1 MQRSLAIPVEDRFPS
16 GATAVGYTL
25 ITTLM
30 QVMQVMA
37 MVEKKTLLEMAQADL
52 SRSGLTLA
60 DVQGARVLDH
70 ASARAALYRGK
81 ETPVHAEGAYTIHYH
96 TLQGKP
102 LQENHLPYLRLR
114 LLGAHDDNTPRYLA
128 PAGTSSHVYIP
139 AQFLDAVASATGS
152 VVVLTEGEKKA
163 IAGCKAGVPTLAL
176 PGVRMYRNTLG
187 ETEEDRQA
195 LLPELQNLLQY
206 LTDEYGLTTLIVL
219 FDSDGKPLK
228 KTDIPPDRIDTY
240 TLTGSRHVLNPD
252 VYYAALQAA
261 KLIRASLPGLRVAY
275 GWGTPVVEGR
285 GKDRSIRHR
294 GLDDLL
300 VDAGEDAA
308 SAYRALIHPL
318 MELATDTD
326 RTAREGGYLPL
337 GITSDS
343 RHVVLW
349 SRFQDNLVMT
359 PLAALTQQPT
369 VCAITGKGYF
379 ESHYGEPDERGRIRF
394 DVSRAGREIADACAS
409 RGIFSE
415 ENRVRGCGVWQD
427 QELGRLVIVRRDG
440 VWDTEGNSVDRLADD
455 RRYIYTGQG
464 RNQPPAY
471 AHVTP
476 EDYAQVLRRIVQDL
490 RTWSFKHPTAMFLT
504 LGWAISTIFLGALE
518 ARPSIW
524 LVAAKGSGKST
535 LLDYLN
541 HVLGGYGW
549 FTDMGK
555 ESTPA
560 GIRQSL
566 ETSSS
571 PCILDELERE
581 ATHQSA
587 LAAQNAAGMLSLMRS
602 AYSARGDIRKGT
614 SDQKGRSFRIATS
627 FALGSI
633 SDPTL
638 EPADASR
645 IVKIY
650 LRKLQH
656 TSRPPA
662 VLSEREARILF
673 WGTLQRWNAFREVL
687 LTLKD
692 EWQTLSPGGDARES
706 DTFGTLIAAVYA
718 TGALPGMS
726 ARDMAKAV
734 MADHAEQV
742 ADARE
747 QGSETEMF
755 LQALC
760 AAALTIEQMVSTEN
774 GDDRVQRVTDT
785 AGETIARVVRR
796 PHPDDEK
803 ALAMAG
809 MAVKAQGGVPCLVVA
824 VRHPGLALLLRGTR
838 WHADG
843 SWGAALRDIPGVQL
857 KSSRFRGAV
866 AKAYYVPLSAL
877 ALDLPEDSE
886 EGSGLSFGTVPSKL
900 LM

>member
-1 MQRSLAIPVEDRFPS
+1 MQV
-16 GATAVGYTL
+16 
-25 ITTLM
+25 M

-37 MVEKKTLLEMAQADL
+37 MVEKRTLLEMAQADL
-52 SRSGLTLA
+52 ARSGLTPA

-81 ETPVHAEGAYTIHYH
+81 ETPVHAEGAYSIHYH

-114 LLGAHDDNTPRYLA
+114 LLGTHDDDTPRYLA
-128 PAGTSSHVYIP
+128 PAGTTSHVYIP
-139 AQFLDAVASATGS
+139 AQFLDAVSIATGS

-163 IAGCKAGVPTLAL
+163 IAGCKAGIPTLAL
-176 PGVRMYRNTLG
+176 PGIRMFRNTLG
-187 ETEEDRQA
+187 ETEEERQA
-195 LLPELQNLLQY
+195 LLPELQDLIQRLI
-206 LTDEYGLTTLIVL
+206 DEYGLTTLIVI
-219 FDSDGKPLK
+219 FDSDGRPLK
-228 KTDIPPDRIDTY
+228 KTDIPPDRLDTY
-240 TLTGSRHVLNPD
+240 TVNGGRYVLNPD
-252 VYYAALQAA
+252 VYYAAIQAA
-261 KLIRASLPGLRVAY
+261 KLIRATLPGLRVAY
-275 GWGTPVVEGR
+275 GWVGPVTEGR
-285 GKDRSIRHR
+285 GKDRVIRHR

-300 VDAGEDAA
+300 VDAGSDAA
-308 SAYRALIHPL
+308 TAYRALLTPL
-318 MELATDTD
+318 MDLAIDTD
-326 RTAREGGYLPL
+326 RTARDGGYLPL

-343 RHVVLW
+343 RHAVLW
-349 SRFQDNLVMT
+349 SRFQDNLVSVS
-359 PLAALTQQPT
+359 LGDLTKQPT
-369 VCAITGKGYF
+369 LCAITGRGYF
-379 ESHYGEPDERGRIRF
+379 ESHYGEPDDRGKTHY
-394 DVSRAGREIADACAS
+394 DTARAGREIADACAS

-415 ENRVRGCGVWQD
+415 ENRVHGCGVWYD
-427 QELGRLVIVRRDG
+427 PDLGRLVVVRRDG
-440 VWDTEGNSVDRLADD
+440 VRDDEGDPVDRLSDD
-455 RRYIYTGQG
+455 RHHIYTAQG

-471 AHVTP
+471 ARVTP
-476 EDYAQVLRRIVQDL
+476 EEYAQVLRRIVQDL

-504 LGWAISTIFLGALE
+504 LGWVVSTVFLGALD

-541 HVLGGYGW
+541 HALGGYAW

-560 GIRQSL
+560 GIRQAL
-566 ETSSS
+566 EASSS

-587 LAAQNAAGMLSLMRS
+587 SAAQNAAGMLSLMRS

-650 LRKLQH
+650 LHKLRH
-656 TSRPPA
+656 TARPPT

-673 WGTLQRWNAFREVL
+673 WGTLQRWSAFREVFHA
-687 LTLKD
+687 LKD
-692 EWQTLSPGGDARES
+692 EWPSLSPGGDARES
-706 DTFGTLIAAVYA
+706 DTFGTLVAAVYA

-726 ARDMAKAV
+726 ARVLAKAV
-734 MADHAEQV
+734 MSDHADQV

-755 LQALC
+755 LQTFC
-760 AAALTIEQMVSTEN
+760 AASLMIEQMVSSEN

-785 AGETIARVVRR
+785 VGETIARQARQ
-796 PHPDDEK
+796 PNADDEK
-803 ALAMAG
+803 ALAMLG
-809 MAVKAQGGVPCLVVA
+809 IAVKTQGETPYLAVA
-824 VRHPGLALLLRGTR
+824 VRHPGLAQILRGTR

-843 SWGAALRDIPGVQL
+843 SWAAALQEIPGVQK
-857 KSSRFRGAV
+857 KSTWFRGGV
-866 AKAYYVPLSAL
+866 AKAYYVPLSTL
-877 ALDLPEDSE
+877 ALDWQGDSE
-886 EGSGLSFGTVPSKL
+886 CIPGLPFGAPPSKL
-900 LM
+900 IM

>member
-1 MQRSLAIPVEDRFPS
+1 M
-16 GATAVGYTL
+16 
-25 ITTLM
+25 
-30 QVMQVMA
+30 
-37 MVEKKTLLEMAQADL
+37 
-52 SRSGLTLA
+52 
-60 DVQGARVLDH
+60 
-70 ASARAALYRGK
+70 
-81 ETPVHAEGAYTIHYH
+81 
-96 TLQGKP
+96 
-102 LQENHLPYLRLR
+102 
-114 LLGAHDDNTPRYLA
+114 
-128 PAGTSSHVYIP
+128 
-139 AQFLDAVASATGS
+139 
-152 VVVLTEGEKKA
+152 
-163 IAGCKAGVPTLAL
+163 
-176 PGVRMYRNTLG
+176 
-187 ETEEDRQA
+187 
-195 LLPELQNLLQY
+195 
-206 LTDEYGLTTLIVL
+206 
-219 FDSDGKPLK
+219 
-228 KTDIPPDRIDTY
+228 
-240 TLTGSRHVLNPD
+240 
-252 VYYAALQAA
+252 
-261 KLIRASLPGLRVAY
+261 
-275 GWGTPVVEGR
+275 
-285 GKDRSIRHR
+285 
-294 GLDDLL
+294 
-300 VDAGEDAA
+300 
-308 SAYRALIHPL
+308 
-318 MELATDTD
+318 
-326 RTAREGGYLPL
+326 
-337 GITSDS
+337 
-343 RHVVLW
+343 
-349 SRFQDNLVMT
+349 
-359 PLAALTQQPT
+359 
-369 VCAITGKGYF
+369 
-379 ESHYGEPDERGRIRF
+379 
-394 DVSRAGREIADACAS
+394 
-409 RGIFSE
+409 
-415 ENRVRGCGVWQD
+415 
-427 QELGRLVIVRRDG
+427 
-440 VWDTEGNSVDRLADD
+440 
-455 RRYIYTGQG
+455 
-464 RNQPPAY
+464 
-471 AHVTP
+471 
-476 EDYAQVLRRIVQDL
+476 QDL

-535 LLDYLN
+535 LLNYLN

-796 PHPDDEK
+796 PDPDDEK

-809 MAVKAQGGVPCLVVA
+809 MAVKAQGGVPCLAVA